1 MMIMLEENA
10 GMVVA
15 LSLLAA
21 YILMYIVGCLMIKRR
36 ESKIRESPYNHMECF
51 KLIGISEH
59 DELAIYT
66 VMYKQLST
74 EKMSL
79 IKVPIEL
86 SEIKYVKE
94 EKDERLEVIKPYYI
108 SLGEK
113 IFSKAQMI
121 YKLYVLEGRI

>member
-1 MMIMLEENA
+1 MLEENA
-10 GMVVA
+10 GMVVV
-15 LSLLAA
+15 LSLLAGN
-21 YILMYIVGCLMIKRR
+21 ILMYIVGCLMIKRR
-36 ESKIRESPYNHMECF
+36 ESKIRESPYYDMECF
-51 KLIGISEH
+51 QLIGISEH

-66 VMYKQLST
+66 VMYKQLGT

-79 IKVPIEL
+79 MEVPIEL

-94 EKDERLEVIKPYYI
+94 EKAERLEVIKPYYI